1 MSKTYSRTL
10 VLTFILFSFL
20 KSYSQGLGFTNA
32 ADYGF
37 SPQATGVEN
46 VEALQMALDQ
56 GGNIIVSQPGIYKVA
71 GTSYIGSNTSIE
83 FGKGVILQKVDE
95 VGPFTHVILNKGA
108 LTRTWDEH
116 IAVKGLHISVNGV
129 VKRFDK
135 IFGLRGQLAFF
146 YVKDLR
152 IEGFRC
158 YDIEGVQF
166 SIHVCTFED
175 LLINDTILVGDKDG
189 IHLGRGNRFKISNA
203 VFRTLDD
210 ALALNAHDYATS
222 NPEVGWIENGVVEN
236 CYDLSLEGQPL
247 VGYFCRILAGGWV
260 DWKEGLVL
268 QNADAVVSNG
278 RIYRVDG
285 IGDDGKPLKRTWV
298 TKTRP
303 THEKGTV
310 VLDGIKWVM
319 MQDDVQYTAGVRNVV
334 FKDIFL
340 EKPRQSFSIHFDN
353 SSWSRSYYPGAE
365 IPEQKQLLFD
375 NVRVLHD
382 GKLPFINV
390 NTPID
395 VFTITNSSLRS
406 SGILFRGKKGYVP
419 DYGKTQINFYGNTL
433 NKAGEMV
440 LVENQVPGKEVVL
453 KTANNVMISDDF
465 KAVVEQG
472 GGKFTIES
480 DLNGLKK

>member
-20 KSYSQGLGFTNA
+20 KSYSQGSGFTDA

-37 SPQATGVEN
+37 SPDATGIEN
-46 VEALQMALDQ
+46 VKSLQAALDQ
-56 GGNIIVSQPGIYKVA
+56 GGNIIVGQPGTYKVA

-83 FGKGVILQKVDE
+83 FAKGVILQKVNE
-95 VGPFTHVILNKGA
+95 EGAFSHVLLNKGA

-116 IAVKGLHISVNGV
+116 IAVKGLHIQVNGI
-129 VKRFDK
+129 VKRYDK

-175 LLINDTILVGDKDG
+175 LLIDDTILVGDKDG
-189 IHLGRGNRFKISNA
+189 IHLGRGNRFRISNA
-203 VFRTLDD
+203 TFKTLDD

-222 NPEVGWIENGVVEN
+222 NPEVGWIENGVIEN
-236 CYDLSLEGQPL
+236 CHDLSLEGQPL
-247 VGYFCRILAGGWV
+247 VGYFCRILAGGWI
-260 DWKEGLVL
+260 DWEEGLEL
-268 QNADAVVSNG
+268 QNADAVVTGG

-285 IGDDGKPLKRTWV
+285 IGPDGKPLKKTWV

-303 THEKGTV
+303 THKEGTV
-310 VLDGIKWVM
+310 ELDGIKWVM

-334 FKDIFL
+334 FRDIFL
-340 EKPRQSFSIHFDN
+340 EKPRQTFSIHFDN

-382 GKLPFINV
+382 GDKPFIKV
-390 NTPID
+390 NTPVD
-395 VFTITNSSLRS
+395 VFTVTNSSLRNT
-406 SGILFRGKKGYVP
+406 GILFHGKEGYVP
-419 DYGKTQINFYGNTL
+419 DYGRTQVNFYGNIL
-433 NKAGEMV
+433 NKEGEMV
-440 LVENQVPGKEVVL
+440 LIENRIPGKEIVL
-453 KTANNVMISDDF
+453 KTANNIEISEDF
-465 KAVVEQG
+465 KAVIDKGE
-472 GGKFTIES
+472 GKFKIES
-480 DLNGLKK
+480 DLTGLKK

>member
-1 MSKTYSRTL
+1 MKKFYLIVILISLGIYARPQSKG
-10 VLTFILFSFL
+10 FS
-20 KSYSQGLGFTNA
+20 NA
-32 ADYGF
+32 SEFGF
-37 SPQATGVEN
+37 SPDASGVEN
-46 VEALQMALDQ
+46 VKALQKAVDQ
-56 GGNIIVSQPGIYKVA
+56 TGTIIVNQPGTYKVA
-71 GTSYIGSNTSIE
+71 GTTYIGSNTSVE

-95 VGPFTHVILNKGA
+95 VGSFSHVILNKGA

-116 IAVKGLHISVNGV
+116 ITIKGLHISVNGV
-129 VKRFDK
+129 VKRFDQ

-175 LLINDTILVGDKDG
+175 LLIDDTILEGDKDG

-203 VFRTLDD
+203 VFKTLDD

-222 NPEVGWIENGVVEN
+222 NPEVGWIENGVIEN

-260 DWKEGLVL
+260 DWKEGLEL
-268 QNADAVVSNG
+268 QNADAVVSGG

-285 IGDDGKPLKRTWV
+285 IGDDGKPLKKKWV

-303 THEKGTV
+303 AHKEGTV

-334 FKDIFL
+334 FRDIFL
-340 EKPRQSFSIHFDN
+340 EKPRSTFSIHFDN

-365 IPEQKQLLFD
+365 IPEQKKLLFD
-375 NVRVLHD
+375 NVTVLHD
-382 GKLPFINV
+382 GKLPFVKV
-390 NTPID
+390 NTPVD
-395 VFTITNSSLRS
+395 VFTITNCSLRN
-406 SGILFRGKKGYVP
+406 SGILFHGKKGYVP
-419 DYGKTQINFYGNTL
+419 DYGTTQINFYGNIL
-433 NKAGEMV
+433 NKDGEM
-440 LVENQVPGKEVVL
+440 LFLENRVPGKNIIL
-453 KTANNVMISDDF
+453 KTSNNIEVSNNF
-465 KAVVEQG
+465 KAIIKK
-472 GGKFTIES
+472 GKGNINTES
-480 DLNGLKK
+480 DMTGLKR

>member
-1 MSKTYSRTL
+1 MLKYFVLSILL
-10 VLTFILFSFL
+10 VCSLIIQANS
-20 KSYSQGLGFTNA
+20 SGFTDA
-32 ADYGF
+32 ADFGF
-37 SPQATGVEN
+37 SPDASGIEN
-46 VEALQMALDQ
+46 VKALQKAVDQ
-56 GGNIIVSQPGIYKVA
+56 RGTIIVSQPGVYKVA
-71 GTSYIGSNTSIE
+71 GTAYIGSNTTLE
-83 FGKGVILQKVDE
+83 FGNDVILQKVDE
-95 VGPFTHVILNKGA
+95 KGAFSHVLLNKGA
-108 LTRTWDEH
+108 LTRTYDQH
-116 IAVKGLHISVNGV
+116 ITVKGLHISVNGV
-129 VKRFDK
+129 VKRYDE

-175 LLINDTILVGDKDG
+175 LLIDDTILAGDKDG

-203 VFRTLDD
+203 VFKTLDD

-222 NPEVGWIENGVVEN
+222 NPEVGWIENGVIEN
-236 CYDLSLEGQPL
+236 CHDLSLEGQPI

-260 DWKEGLVL
+260 DWKEDLKL

-285 IGDDGKPLKRTWV
+285 MGADGKPDKKTYV

-303 THEKGTV
+303 THSEGIE

-334 FKDIFL
+334 FRDIFL
-340 EKPRQSFSIHFDN
+340 EKPRSSFSIHFDN

-365 IPEQKQLLFD
+365 IPQQKQILFD

-382 GKLPFINV
+382 GELPFVKV
-390 NTPID
+390 NTPVD
-395 VFTITNSSLRS
+395 AFTITNCSLRN
-406 SGILFRGKKGYVP
+406 SGILFHGKKGYVP
-419 DYGKTQINFYGNTL
+419 DYKTTQIIFYGNIL
-433 NKAGEMV
+433 NKPGDMMFIKNE
-440 LVENQVPGKEVVL
+440 VPGKDINL
-453 KTANNVMISDDF
+453 KTSHNIEMSDDF
-465 KAVVEQG
+465 KAV
-472 GGKFTIES
+472 IEEGDGSFKITS
-480 DLNGLKK
+480 DLTGLKD